1 VLKILNGL
9 LKIIK
14 MKRRKFVQSSMIGT
28 AAVASGFTFTK
39 SNDQTG
45 GKEIIELREYE
56 LAFGGSQATLNAYF
70 KEALIPALNKYGV
83 SHVGA
88 FSELGNFEPTKIYLL
103 IPYSGITEYFKIPS
117 RIADDSDYLAA
128 SQNYHSLPLN
138 NKVFNRF
145 STRLM
150 VAFDGLPV
158 LNAGFKGSGLYELR
172 TYEGYNEDA
181 VRRKI
186 LMFNQVELEIFRNN
200 ELNPV
205 FFGEVIAGPD
215 LPCLTYMVAFKD
227 MEERNKKWE
236 KFGADP
242 DWNRVKVLPEYANTV
257 SKIIK
262 KFLEPLPYSQV

>member
-1 VLKILNGL
+1 
-9 LKIIK
+9 
-14 MKRRKFVQSSMIGT
+14 MKRRKFVQSSLIGT
-28 AAVASGFTFTK
+28 SAIAAGFTFPGAR
-39 SNDQTG
+39 NQAGD
-45 GKEIIELREYE
+45 KEIVELREYE
-56 LAFGGSQATLNAYF
+56 LAFGGNPANLNTYL
-70 KEALIPALNKYGV
+70 KDALIPALNKYGV

-88 FSELGNFEPTKIYLL
+88 FSELGNFEPAKIYLL
-103 IPYSGITEYFKIPS
+103 IPYPDITEYFKIPF
-117 RIADDSDYLAA
+117 RIAGDGDYLVA
-128 SQNYHSLPLN
+128 SRNYNSLPPE

-150 VAFDGLPV
+150 VAFDGLPA
-158 LNAGFKGSGLYELR
+158 LNAGFRGSGIYELR

-186 LMFNQVELEIFRNN
+186 LMFNQAELEIFRNN
-200 ELNPV
+200 ALNPV

-227 MEERNKKWE
+227 MAERTKKWE
-236 KFGADP
+236 SFGSDP
-242 DWNRVKVLPEYANTV
+242 DWSRIKVLPEYANTV

>member
-1 VLKILNGL
+1 
-9 LKIIK
+9 
-14 MKRRKFVQSSMIGT
+14 VQSSLIGT
-28 AAVASGFTFTK
+28 SAIASGFTFPGALGQAG
-39 SNDQTG
+39 D
-45 GKEIIELREYE
+45 KEVIELREYE
-56 LAFGGSQATLNAYF
+56 LAFGGNPANINTYF
-70 KEALIPALNKYGV
+70 KDALIPALNKYGV
-83 SHVGA
+83 RHVGA

-103 IPYSGITEYFKIPS
+103 IPYPGITEYFKIPS
-117 RIADDSDYLAA
+117 QVAEDSDYLAA
-128 SQNYHSLPLN
+128 SRNYHSLPPD

-145 STRLM
+145 ITRLM
-150 VAFDGLPV
+150 VAFKGLPA

-215 LPCLTYMVAFKD
+215 LPYLTYMVAFKD
-227 MEERNKKWE
+227 MAERNKKWE
-236 KFGADP
+236 SFGSDP
-242 DWNRVKVLPEYANTV
+242 EWSRIRVLPEYANTV